1 MGHFFPLGKLAFWL
15 ETRIFGSHYV
25 GYIAV
30 NLALHATSAVL
41 LNNWIRRHSGLD
53 ANRLVRLSVAAIY
66 LTASSA
72 IYSSQIGMQVKW
84 HLSIVLTLAVL
95 NTLARFHRFNF
106 RVMVLVAMTILT
118 FTGTSVTL
126 LLLTGALETRAR
138 IVNRLPVSIIMLALA
153 FLGGG
158 VGVFLAEIWLPTDV
172 NARGWDVDLGE
183 ILLGWRDVILWT
195 STVALTWLLAP
206 ISVVGVSKRSFTQ
219 EFGGYLQENIH
230 VSAAIWV
237 VVLLM
242 VCLLAT
248 RSVSAFS
255 NRIRI
260 LLTLGV
266 VLFSSLLT
274 VVFRLGNTRD
284 FLAIRYGPLLL
295 LISLFFWV
303 LIVLQPSTDLFVR
316 LVQRSL
322 ALLLVVTAITSIVR
336 VEETV
341 QRASDKERI
350 DLTNA
355 QNEEIRMCSQSPEI
369 RVFRSIQNSLTGPE
383 LCSIASSIRGFD
395 RLDLGD

>member
-15 ETRIFGSHYV
+15 ETRIFGSHYF

-41 LNNWIRRHSGLD
+41 LNNWIRRYSGLD

-84 HLSIVLTLAVL
+84 HLSIMLTLALL
-95 NTLARFHRFNF
+95 NTLARFHRFNV
-106 RVMVLVAMTILT
+106 RVMALVATTILT
-118 FTGTSVTL
+118 FTGTAMTL

-138 IVNRLPVSIIMLALA
+138 IVNRLPVSIVMLALA

-172 NARGWDVDLGE
+172 NARGWDVDLSE
-183 ILLGWRDVILWT
+183 TLLGWRDVILWT

-206 ISVVGVSKRSFTQ
+206 ISVVGVSNRSFSQ
-219 EFGGYLQENIH
+219 EFGGYLRENIH

-248 RSVSAFS
+248 RSISEFS

-266 VLFSSLLT
+266 VLFSSLMT

-303 LIVLQPSTDLFVR
+303 LIVLQPSTGLFVK

-355 QNEEIRMCSQSPEI
+355 QNEQLRMCSQSPDI